1 MQILIVGAQSAIAQA
16 CARLWAARG
25 AQLWL
30 AARDRTRLE
39 AQAADLRLRGAAQV
53 QCLPYEAEQSG
64 EQLLQALPE
73 SLSLDVVLI
82 AHGHLPVQAECE
94 QSLAALAQAYRINAL
109 SVLELAT
116 LLGERLRRQ
125 GHGRL
130 AVIGSV
136 AGDRGRAS
144 NYVYGS
150 AKAAVASFLS
160 GLRQRL
166 HGSGVQVI
174 TLKPGFVD
182 TPMTRGLAKNALWAQ
197 PPQVAAGIVRAI
209 DRGQAVAYLPGWWRW
224 VMTLIRLL
232 PESLFVRLRL

>member
-53 QCLPYEAEQSG
+53 QCLSYEAEQSG

-82 AHGHLPVQAECE
+82 AHGQLPVQAECE

-116 LLGERLRRQ
+116 LLGERLCRQ

-182 TPMTRGLAKNALWAQ
+182 TPMTRGLAKNVLWAQ